1 MSIYIDRT
9 RAWVEH
15 FVVGLSLC
23 PFAQGPFHQGT
34 IRYVLEE
41 TRDEEQLSQTLLR
54 ELLLLFESPSSEVE
68 TTLLIHPHVLT
79 DFSKYLDFLGWVE
92 DILPEAGL
100 EGIIQVASFHP
111 DYQFADTEVNDLG
124 NFTNRSPFPMLHLL
138 RESSVEWAV
147 DHHPNIAE
155 VPARN
160 ARLMQELGLE
170 GLRKLMDKLWNE

>member
-23 PFAQGPFHQGT
+23 PFAQGPFRQDT

-41 TRDEEQLSQTLLR
+41 TREEETLAKTLLQ
-54 ELLLLFESPSSEVE
+54 ELLFLFESPASSVE
-68 TTLLIHPHVLT
+68 TTILIHPHVLT
-79 DFSKYLDFLGWVE
+79 DFSKYNDFLGWIE
-92 DILPEAGL
+92 EILPETGL

-111 DYQFADTEVNDLG
+111 DYQFGDAPVNDLG

-138 RESSVEWAV
+138 RESSIAWAV
-147 DHHPNIAE
+147 ANHPDVAQ
-155 VPARN
+155 VPERN
-160 ARLMQELGLE
+160 KLLMHELGIE
-170 GLRKLMDKLWNE
+170 GLQRLMDKLWNE